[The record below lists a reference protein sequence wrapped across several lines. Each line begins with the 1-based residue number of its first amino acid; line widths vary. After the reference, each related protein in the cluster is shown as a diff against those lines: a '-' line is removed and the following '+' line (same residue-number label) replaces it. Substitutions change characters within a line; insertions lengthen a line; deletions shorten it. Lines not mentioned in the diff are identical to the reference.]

1 MGPKDDPSSTPRAA
15 RRAHVR
21 AVTASLAAFHTPL
34 SAEAAALGF
43 RGWHS
48 RGHLP
53 HFDMP
58 GTVQAVTFRLADS
71 LPAHVVARLAAMEES
86 PVKRKRREDWLD
98 RGRGACWLRRPEIAR
113 LVEDALLHFDG
124 ERYRLSAWCVMPNH
138 VHVLFEVGT
147 TPLGE
152 IMKSWKGY
160 SAREANRF
168 LGRQGAFWEEEY
180 WDRYMRDERH
190 FRETVRYVENN
201 PVKARLT
208 KTPDPREWPWSSAR
222 RRDAFGRLPSER
234 GAAAGDQEAADK
246 NVRAPR
252 TDREGGHSCPPDPFK
267 DCLDEAARRIDAD
280 MGSRTNLAF
289 PGARDAIAEGPAR

>member
-1 MGPKDDPSSTPRAA
+1 M
-15 RRAHVR
+15 R

-34 SAEAAALGF
+34 SSEAAALGF

-53 HFDMP
+53 HLDMP

-71 LPAHVVARLAAMEES
+71 MPVHVVARLAAMEDS
-86 PVKRKRREDWLD
+86 PAKRKLREDWLD
-98 RGRGACWLRRPEIAR
+98 RGRGTCCLRMPEIAR

-124 ERYRLSAWCVMPNH
+124 ERYRLCAWCVMPNH

-152 IMKSWKGY
+152 IVKSWKGY
-160 SAREANRF
+160 SAREANRV
-168 LGRQGAFWEEEY
+168 LGRRGAFWEEEY

-190 FRETVRYVENN
+190 HRETVRYLENN

-234 GAAAGDQEAADK
+234 GTVAGGREAADWK
-246 NVRAPR
+246 VRTPSSRISSPA
-252 TDREGGHSCPPDPFK
+252 SCSSPT
-267 DCLDEAARRIDAD
+267 
-280 MGSRTNLAF
+280 S
-289 PGARDAIAEGPAR
+289 

>member
-1 MGPKDDPSSTPRAA
+1 MGPKDDPSSDPRAA

-21 AVTASLAAFHTPL
+21 AVTADLAASHTPL
-34 SAEAAALGF
+34 TPEAAALGF

-48 RGHLP
+48 RGYLP

-71 LPAHVVARLAAMEES
+71 LPAHVVARLTSMEDS
-86 PVKRKRREDWLD
+86 PAKRKLREEWLD
-98 RGRGACWLRRPEIAR
+98 RGRGACWLRRPELAR

-124 ERYRLSAWCVMPNH
+124 ERYRLRAWCMMPNH

-152 IMKSWKGY
+152 IVKNWKGY
-160 SAREANRF
+160 SAREANKV
-168 LGRQGAFWEEEY
+168 LGRRGAFWEEEY
-180 WDRYMRDERH
+180 WDCYMRDERH
-190 FRETVRYVENN
+190 FRETVRYLENN

-222 RRDAFGRLPSER
+222 RRDAFGRLPSNR
-234 GAAAGDQEAADK
+234 GTVAGGQEAADWK
-246 NVRAPR
+246 VRTPSSRLSSPA
-252 TDREGGHSCPPDPFK
+252 SC
-267 DCLDEAARRIDAD
+267 
-280 MGSRTNLAF
+280 SSTTS
-289 PGARDAIAEGPAR
+289 